1 MIGGFAGFV
10 ARRRLLFA
18 GAWLVLFLVAV
29 PFAAMQ
35 TGRLSGS
42 GWDVPG
48 SSAALAREKL
58 KELPGRAGESLAVFV
73 QGPSGA
79 AVDARLAAVGVEL
92 RRYPGLLSGGPV
104 QRFDDGRAALVPMRA
119 VDQKRIFDFAA
130 GLRRALVSDR
140 AGVSTRVVGEA
151 AMWSNFQEI
160 SKKQAVRAE
169 TVSFPLVLLI
179 LFAAFGTLL
188 AALTPIALGLVAV
201 AVTGA
206 VIYLLAGAFEIS
218 VYVTNIASMLGIG
231 VAVDYSLFVVAS
243 YRGRLREG
251 VERGEALRGAFA
263 SAGTAV
269 VYSGATVIVS
279 LLSLLLVNVNAI
291 RSMAVGAII
300 VVAAALLATTTLLPA
315 LLALAGPWIERPR
328 IRIPPRRVGRS
339 PVRRPGAHRPAA
351 HRMAAHRMAD
361 GAGRFW
367 AGWTNMIMR
376 RPVAFLSAGAAVLL
390 IAASP
395 LLGIHTRNGALEQLP
410 PGAEVRLATERLAE
424 LAGPG
429 SLGTM
434 ELVVSS
440 EAAADRIAAD
450 VRALD
455 GVTAVTPPMAFAG
468 NYLVEVVP
476 AADPESDQAR
486 ALLGTVRA
494 ISGRDADIAGTTSFE
509 AAMDRAIFGDLWKII
524 VFILVFSY
532 LILIVLFRS
541 VLLPLKAVVMNVL
554 SVGAAYG
561 VLVAIFQ
568 WGWLGWTGFSAPGYI
583 DSIVPVLLLAIVF
596 GLSMDY
602 EVFLLTRIRERYLA
616 GADNASAVGHG
627 LAASAQTIT
636 VAALI
641 MVTVF
646 GSFAFAGGTAPRE
659 LGVGLATAILVDAT
673 IVRLIVV
680 PAMMKLLGDWN
691 WWFPVRKKPA
701 AVSVPVGRTPTE
713 RADVDSAVAGQ

>member
-1 MIGGFAGFV
+1 
-10 ARRRLLFA
+10 
-18 GAWLVLFLVAV
+18 
-29 PFAAMQ
+29 
-35 TGRLSGS
+35 
-42 GWDVPG
+42 
-48 SSAALAREKL
+48 
-58 KELPGRAGESLAVFV
+58 
-73 QGPSGA
+73 
-79 AVDARLAAVGVEL
+79 
-92 RRYPGLLSGGPV
+92 
-104 QRFDDGRAALVPMRA
+104 
-119 VDQKRIFDFAA
+119 
-130 GLRRALVSDR
+130 
-140 AGVSTRVVGEA
+140 
-151 AMWSNFQEI
+151 
-160 SKKQAVRAE
+160 
-169 TVSFPLVLLI
+169 
-179 LFAAFGTLL
+179 
-188 AALTPIALGLVAV
+188 
-201 AVTGA
+201 
-206 VIYLLAGAFEIS
+206 
-218 VYVTNIASMLGIG
+218 
-231 VAVDYSLFVVAS
+231 
-243 YRGRLREG
+243 
-251 VERGEALRGAFA
+251 
-263 SAGTAV
+263 
-269 VYSGATVIVS
+269 
-279 LLSLLLVNVNAI
+279 
-291 RSMAVGAII
+291 
-300 VVAAALLATTTLLPA
+300 
-315 LLALAGPWIERPR
+315 
-328 IRIPPRRVGRS
+328 
-339 PVRRPGAHRPAA
+339 
-351 HRMAAHRMAD
+351 MAD

-367 AGWTNMIMR
+367 ADWTNMIMR

-429 SLGTM
+429 ALGTM

-450 VRALD
+450 VRTLD

-541 VLLPLKAVVMNVL
+541 VLLPLKAVMMNVL

-627 LAASAQTIT
+627 LAASARTIT

-691 WWFPVRKKPA
+691 WWFPVRKKPT
-701 AVSVPVGRTPTE
+701 AVSVPAGRAPTE
-713 RADVDSAVAGQ
+713 RADVDRAVAGQ